1 MGKHKALKGAIA
13 AVASVATLGALQPS
27 ATATPRR
34 SQARRWQVCG
44 RIHRI
49 QRRCSA
55 FLRAQGQVAARLRKQ
70 FVGVGAQIS
79 ARLRRLFAGA
89 ASIARRSRAPAKPSK
104 SDRFITAGAAA
115 RARAVRARCRTPES
129 RAQPPRLGVA
139 SSPDRRQ
146 RRSPRRSGRQNP
158 PAPFRPVP

>member
-55 FLRAQGQVAARLRKQ
+55 FLRAQGQVRQRGLRFRQ
-70 FVGVGAQIS
+70 LHSQCGPDFY
-79 ARLRRLFAGA
+79 LRF
-89 ASIARRSRAPAKPSK
+89 SIAFDDDRTLKSCPEIALKIAPGKKLSE
-104 SDRFITAGAAA
+104 
-115 RARAVRARCRTPES
+115 ES
-129 RAQPPRLGVA
+129 STFL
-139 SSPDRRQ
+139 
-146 RRSPRRSGRQNP
+146 
-158 PAPFRPVP
+158 

>member
-49 QRRCSA
+49 HGDAVLSYELKDKSGNVVSA
-55 FLRAQGQVAARLRKQ
+55 SDSSTPVS
-70 FVGVGAQIS
+70 GVRVKTAKIS
-79 ARLRRLFAGA
+79 R
-89 ASIARRSRAPAKPSK
+89 
-104 SDRFITAGAAA
+104 
-115 RARAVRARCRTPES
+115 
-129 RAQPPRLGVA
+129 
-139 SSPDRRQ
+139 
-146 RRSPRRSGRQNP
+146 
-158 PAPFRPVP
+158 